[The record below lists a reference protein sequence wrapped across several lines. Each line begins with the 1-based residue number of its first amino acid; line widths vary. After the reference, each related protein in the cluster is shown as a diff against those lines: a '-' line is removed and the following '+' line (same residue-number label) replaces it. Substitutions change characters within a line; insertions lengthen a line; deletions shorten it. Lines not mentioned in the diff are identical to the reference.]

1 MSFCETF
8 IFSDRLLTVSGN
20 CSTFCQKTVF
30 GVLKTASYVSP
41 QEHFKEKLVFCKN
54 SNFLYQSRTLSK
66 KTAFCRKV
74 FVRFVTTA
82 SYMSFGIF
90 GGRICFCNFFS
101 FSFRFWTLSETFSTF
116 SRTFFVR
123 FVTTESYMSLGVF
136 GGRILFCNFFRF
148 SYRFGH
154 WGKNFPT
161 FSRKVFVGFVTNA
174 S

>member
-20 CSTFCQKTVF
+20 CSTFCQKTVC

-74 FVRFVTTA
+74 FIRFVTTA

-90 GGRICFCNFFS
+90 GGRICFCHFFS
-101 FSFRFWTLSETFSTF
+101 FPFRFRTLSETFSTF
-116 SRTFFVR
+116 SR
-123 FVTTESYMSLGVF
+123 
-136 GGRILFCNFFRF
+136 IF
-148 SYRFGH
+148 S
-154 WGKNFPT
+154 
-161 FSRKVFVGFVTNA
+161 VGFVTTA
-174 S
+174 SYMPSGTFGERLTIC

>member
-1 MSFCETF
+1 MSLGIDGRRMSFCETF

-82 SYMSFGIF
+82 SYMSLESLEEEFVF
-90 GGRICFCNFFS
+90 VNF
-101 FSFRFWTLSETFSTF
+101 L
-116 SRTFFVR
+116 
-123 FVTTESYMSLGVF
+123 VF
-136 GGRILFCNFFRF
+136 PFA
-148 SYRFGH
+148 FGH
-154 WGKNFPT
+154 
-161 FSRKVFVGFVTNA
+161 
-174 S
+174 